1 MIALDIETYD
11 PNLKELGDGSIRK
24 DGEILCCGSYNG
36 KKAEA
41 YIPNTPGWQKL
52 IDILKSDEPKIFHN
66 GIYDLAWL
74 CCGYNLKVNGT
85 IHDTMTRMSMIN
97 EYADLDLD
105 SCCKQFNIKG
115 KNKNETIEA
124 WYDEHKKA
132 LNLKGT
138 LWQNSKYLWD
148 NYQEFRD
155 NMIKYNLNLNLY
167 QYYQMQVLL
176 FQLTLLKI

>member
-85 IHDTMTRMSMIN
+85 NTAPAIRS
-97 EYADLDLD
+97 
-105 SCCKQFNIKG
+105 
-115 KNKNETIEA
+115 TIS
-124 WYDEHKKA
+124 
-132 LNLKGT
+132 N
-138 LWQNSKYLWD
+138 N
-148 NYQEFRD
+148 
-155 NMIKYNLNLNLY
+155 
-167 QYYQMQVLL
+167 
-176 FQLTLLKI
+176 